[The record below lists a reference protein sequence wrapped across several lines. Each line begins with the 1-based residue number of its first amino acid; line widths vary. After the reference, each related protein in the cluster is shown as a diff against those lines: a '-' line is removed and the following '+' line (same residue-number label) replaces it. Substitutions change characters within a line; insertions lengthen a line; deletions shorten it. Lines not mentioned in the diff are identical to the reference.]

1 MEQSDP
7 SFFSPFPPFESN
19 FSRPRNGRVPKREV
33 GAEQKERRLPSER
46 ETTTDH
52 RPEERGGSRQKAG
65 TTQHRTYKRLF
76 RDRTGA

>member
-33 GAEQKERRLPSER
+33 GAEQRERRLPLGER
-46 ETTTDH
+46 DHH
-52 RPEERGGSRQKAG
+52 RPSAGGARRFEAKSGDYA
-65 TTQHRTYKRLF
+65 TPDL
-76 RDRTGA
+76 